1 MKSRVEMVKN
11 GQRTFNLNVKVPAD
25 VVSNVDAEIKTHAKW
40 MRDNHSYD
48 DSKIQLVHY
57 YVSKSDEL
65 VNFANPDDGTTGNVL
80 FSINEVYVHP
90 EGIGQ
95 HLDAAGSW
103 SDAPGFFAI
112 MAKYGEVLVINGEV
126 IETL

>member
-1 MKSRVEMVKN
+1 MVKN

-40 MRDNHSYD
+40 MSDNHSYD

-65 VNFANPDDGTTGNVL
+65 VNFANPDDGITGNVL
-80 FSINEVYVHP
+80 FSINEVYVRP

-103 SDAPGFFAI
+103 PDAPGFFEI

>member
-1 MKSRVEMVKN
+1 MVKN

-57 YVSKSDEL
+57 YVSKSNEL
-65 VNFANPDDGTTGNVL
+65 VNFANPDDGITGNVL
-80 FSINEVYVHP
+80 FSINEVYVRP

-103 SDAPGFFAI
+103 RDAPGFFEI

>member
-1 MKSRVEMVKN
+1 MVKN

-25 VVSNVDAEIKTHAKW
+25 VVSHVDAEIKTHAKW

-48 DSKIQLVHY
+48 DSKIELVHY

-65 VNFANPDDGTTGNVL
+65 VNFANPDDGITGNVL
-80 FSINEVYVHP
+80 FSINEVYVRP

-103 SDAPGFFAI
+103 PDAPIFFEI

>member
-1 MKSRVEMVKN
+1 MVKN
-11 GQRTFNLNVKVPAD
+11 GQRTFNLNVKVSAD
-25 VVSNVDAEIKTHAKW
+25 EVENIEAEIKTHAKW
-40 MRDNHSYD
+40 MRNTHSYD
-48 DSKIQLVHY
+48 ESKIQLVHY

-65 VNFANPDDGTTGNVL
+65 VNFANPDEGTTGNVL

-95 HLDAAGSW
+95 HLDAAGAW
-103 SDAPGFFAI
+103 PDAAGFFGVLG
-112 MAKYGEVLVINGEV
+112 KYGKVLVINGEV

>member
-1 MKSRVEMVKN
+1 MVKN

-25 VVSNVDAEIKTHAKW
+25 VVSNVDAEIKKHAKW

-65 VNFANPDDGTTGNVL
+65 VNFANPDDGITGNVL
-80 FSINEVYVHP
+80 FSINEVYERP

-103 SDAPGFFAI
+103 PDAPGFFEI

>member
-1 MKSRVEMVKN
+1 MVKN
-11 GQRTFNLNVKVPAD
+11 GQRTFNLNVKVPVDA
-25 VVSNVDAEIKTHAKW
+25 VANVEAEIKTHAKR

-65 VNFANPDDGTTGNVL
+65 VNFADPSEGTTGNVL
-80 FSINEVYVHP
+80 FSINEVYIHP

-103 SDAPGFFAI
+103 PDAPGFFEI
-112 MAKYGEVLVINGEV
+112 MGKYGEVLVINGEV

>member
-1 MKSRVEMVKN
+1 M
-11 GQRTFNLNVKVPAD
+11 KVPAD
-25 VVSNVDAEIKTHAKW
+25 VVADVEAEIKTHAKW
-40 MRDNHSYD
+40 MRDTHSYD

-65 VNFANPDDGTTGNVL
+65 VNFADPSEGTTGNVL

-103 SDAPGFFAI
+103 PDAPGFFEV
-112 MAKYGEVLVINGEV
+112 MGKFGEVLVINGEV
-126 IETL
+126 IETM

>member
-1 MKSRVEMVKN
+1 MVKN
-11 GQRTFNLNVKVPAD
+11 GQRTFNLNMKVPAD
-25 VVSNVDAEIKTHAKW
+25 VVADVEAAIKTHAKW
-40 MRDNHSYD
+40 MRDTHSYD

-65 VNFANPDDGTTGNVL
+65 VNFADPSEGTTGNVL

-103 SDAPGFFAI
+103 PDAPGFFEV
-112 MAKYGEVLVINGEV
+112 MGKFGEVLVINGEV
-126 IETL
+126 IETM

>member
-1 MKSRVEMVKN
+1 MVKN

-65 VNFANPDDGTTGNVL
+65 VNFANPDDGITGNVL
-80 FSINEVYVHP
+80 FSINEVYVRP
-90 EGIGQ
+90 EGLVSISMLLG
-95 HLDAAGSW
+95 
-103 SDAPGFFAI
+103 PGL
-112 MAKYGEVLVINGEV
+112 MPPVSSKLWQSTAKCWL
-126 IETL
+126 

>member
-1 MKSRVEMVKN
+1 MIKN
-11 GQRTFNLNVKVPAD
+11 GQRTFNLNIKVPAD
-25 VVSNVDAEIKTHAKW
+25 TVADVEAEIKTHAKL
-40 MRDNHSYD
+40 MRDTHSYD

-65 VNFANPDDGTTGNVL
+65 VNFADPSEGTTGNVL

-103 SDAPGFFAI
+103 PDAPGFFEI
-112 MAKYGEVLVINGEV
+112 MGKFGEVLVINGEV
-126 IETL
+126 IETM

>member
-1 MKSRVEMVKN
+1 MVKN

-48 DSKIQLVHY
+48 DSTIQLVHY

-65 VNFANPDDGTTGNVL
+65 VNFANPDDGITGNVL
-80 FSINEVYVHP
+80 FSINEVYVRP

-95 HLDAAGSW
+95 HLDAAGFW
-103 SDAPGFFAI
+103 PDAPGFFEI

>member
-1 MKSRVEMVKN
+1 MVKN

-25 VVSNVDAEIKTHAKW
+25 AVAKVDAEIKTHAKW
-40 MRDNHSYD
+40 MRDNNSYD

-65 VNFANPDDGTTGNVL
+65 GTFANHDEGTTGNVL
-80 FSINEVYVHP
+80 FSVNEVYVHP

-95 HLDAAGSW
+95 HLDATGSW
-103 SDAPGFFAI
+103 PDAPGFFEI

>member
-1 MKSRVEMVKN
+1 MVKN

-25 VVSNVDAEIKTHAKW
+25 AVAKADAEIKTHAKW
-40 MRDNHSYD
+40 MRDNNSYD

-65 VNFANPDDGTTGNVL
+65 VNFANPDEGTTGNVL
-80 FSINEVYVHP
+80 FSVNEVYVHP

-95 HLDAAGSW
+95 HLDATGSW
-103 SDAPGFFAI
+103 PDAPGFFEI

>member
-1 MKSRVEMVKN
+1 MVKN
-11 GQRTFNLNVKVPAD
+11 GQRTFNLNVKVPGAA
-25 VVSNVDAEIKTHAKW
+25 VAKVEAVIKTHAKW

-48 DSKIQLVHY
+48 GSKIQLVHY

-65 VNFANPDDGTTGNVL
+65 VNFADPSEGTTGNVL

-103 SDAPGFFAI
+103 PDAPGFFEI
-112 MAKYGEVLVINGEV
+112 MGKYGEVLVINGEV

>member
-1 MKSRVEMVKN
+1 M
-11 GQRTFNLNVKVPAD
+11 
-25 VVSNVDAEIKTHAKW
+25 
-40 MRDNHSYD
+40 
-48 DSKIQLVHY
+48 
-57 YVSKSDEL
+57 
-65 VNFANPDDGTTGNVL
+65 VNFADPSEGTTGNVL

-103 SDAPGFFAI
+103 PDAPGFFEI
-112 MAKYGEVLVINGEV
+112 MGKYGEVLVINGEV

>member
-1 MKSRVEMVKN
+1 MVKN

-25 VVSNVDAEIKTHAKW
+25 IVSNVDAEIKKHAKW

-103 SDAPGFFAI
+103 PDAPGFFEI

>member
-1 MKSRVEMVKN
+1 MIKN
-11 GQRTFNLNVKVPAD
+11 GQRTFNLNIKVPAD
-25 VVSNVDAEIKTHAKW
+25 TVADVEAEIKTHAKW
-40 MRDNHSYD
+40 MRDTHSYD

-65 VNFANPDDGTTGNVL
+65 VNFADPSQGTTGNVL

-95 HLDAAGSW
+95 HLDAAGSMPN
-103 SDAPGFFAI
+103 ALGFFEV
-112 MAKYGEVLVINGEV
+112 MGKFGEVLVINGEV
-126 IETL
+126 IETM